1 MHLWKKFLICN
12 AVLRVSKR
20 KKLQNPPLGALL
32 SCVRWNLYQSALIL
46 SNVPCPEI
54 FLIVHLHD
62 EVWLVACLNKITV
75 LRAKITFKI
84 WYFYLAQ
91 ILTWIVEKQHVLTSF
106 NFFFK
111 FSYCLTLFPI
121 ISVHVNLNVFYVTEH
136 LFKFYHKPT
145 LHKICLIVT
154 ET

>member
-1 MHLWKKFLICN
+1 MHPWKKFLICN

-20 KKLQNPPLGALL
+20 QKLQNPPLGVFL

-46 SNVPCPEI
+46 SKVPCPKM
-54 FLIVHLHD
+54 LLVVHLHD
-62 EVWLVACLNKITV
+62 ELWLVAYLNKITV
-75 LRAKITFKI
+75 LRAKTTFKI
-84 WYFYLAQ
+84 WYFYSAQ
-91 ILTWIVEKQHVLTSF
+91 ILAEIVEKQHVLTSC
-106 NFFFK
+106 NFFFT

>member
-1 MHLWKKFLICN
+1 MHPWKKFLICN

-20 KKLQNPPLGALL
+20 QKLQNPPLGVFL

-46 SNVPCPEI
+46 SKVPCPEM
-54 FLIVHLHD
+54 LLVVHLHD
-62 EVWLVACLNKITV
+62 ELWLVAYLNKITV
-75 LRAKITFKI
+75 LRAKTTFKI

-91 ILTWIVEKQHVLTSF
+91 ILTGIVEKQHVLTSC

>member
-1 MHLWKKFLICN
+1 MHPWKKFLICN

-20 KKLQNPPLGALL
+20 QKLQNPPLGVFL

-46 SNVPCPEI
+46 SKVPCPEM
-54 FLIVHLHD
+54 LLVVHLHD
-62 EVWLVACLNKITV
+62 ELWLVAYLNKITV
-75 LRAKITFKI
+75 LRAKTTFKI

-111 FSYCLTLFPI
+111 FSDCLTLFPI
-121 ISVHVNLNVFYVTEH
+121 MSVHVNWNVFYVTEH
-136 LFKFYHKPT
+136 LFKFYHKLT
-145 LHKICLIVT
+145 SHKICLIVT
-154 ET
+154 KT